1 MAQNMPHID
10 SLALTNDLRKSDES
24 DELDSHQWAGMIYLC
39 SAYYLSRAASGD
51 PVAMSLIN

>member
-10 SLALTNDLRKSDES
+10 SLALTNDLRKS